1 VANIKS
7 AKKRVK
13 IIAKKELINK
23 MVKSSTKTAM
33 KKVSAAVAAND
44 KAAAQAALTPAVK
57 AIDQACSKGILHRNA
72 AARKKSSLTKAV
84 NAIQ

>member
-13 IIAKKELINK
+13 IIAKKSMVNK

-33 KKVSAAVAAND
+33 KKVVVAINAGD
-44 KAAAQAALTPAVK
+44 KTAAQAALKPAIV
-57 AIDQACSKGILHRNA
+57 AIDKAYSKGILHRNA
-72 AARKKSSLTKAV
+72 AARKKSSLTKSV
-84 NAIQ
+84 NAL